1 MDPGYDSCYG
11 IEKNSYKRDYLV
23 LRQNGAS
30 PDKIREYITEAG
42 VDPE

>member
-1 MDPGYDSCYG
+1 MIAAMEQKKIPTKEV
-11 IEKNSYKRDYLV
+11 IQFLK
-23 LRQNGAS
+23 QNGAS